1 MQRCS
6 RTTKI
11 LQARIPELPY
21 NLALCQQLRDRR
33 HNPRQRR
40 SPILHQPTVQLE
52 IEPRHQTN
60 IRTQPAAHG
69 EANVECIDVRERGKE
84 DLALAAAP
92 VERIVVVQLVAGGD
106 EVVVREH
113 DGLGHASC
121 AAGEED
127 GGAGFRVDG
136 DRVR

>member
-1 MQRCS
+1 M
-6 RTTKI
+6 
-11 LQARIPELPY
+11 
-21 NLALCQQLRDRR
+21 
-33 HNPRQRR
+33 
-40 SPILHQPTVQLE
+40 
-52 IEPRHQTN
+52 
-60 IRTQPAAHG
+60 
-69 EANVECIDVRERGKE
+69 RERGKE

-92 VERIVVVQLVAGGD
+92 VERVVVVQLVAGGD